1 MEEIIEFLNGFN
13 TDLDLSYQYEDN
25 MTFDEFEERIN
36 ECINEAEIIYYHKA
50 IDYLKENDNSLH
62 ESLSIAYELGYDCEN
77 LNSEILATLLYQQNL
92 NIQWSDFRD
101 EIEQYFEDN
110 NN

>member
-1 MEEIIEFLNGFN
+1 MKNIIEFLNGFN

-50 IDYLKENDNSLH
+50 IDYLKENDNSLF
-62 ESLSIAYELGYDCEN
+62 ESLSIAYEYGYDCEN

>member
-1 MEEIIEFLNGFN
+1 MKNIIEFLNGFD
-13 TDLDLSYQYEDN
+13 TDLDLAYQYENDLS
-25 MTFDEFEERIN
+25 FDEYEQRIVDSIN
-36 ECINEAEIIYYHKA
+36 EQEIIYYHKA
-50 IDYLKENDNSLH
+50 IDYLKENDSSLL
-62 ESLSIAYELGYDCEN
+62 ESLSIAYEYGYDCEN
-77 LNSEILATLLYQQNL
+77 LNSELLATLLYQQNL